1 MDKVPQNLTLR
12 ALVKTTLK
20 WTVTF
25 VAGRPAPFFPCL
37 SRSSAMESPSYCATV
52 SQSNNPLATNGMVTS
67 PNHLATQAGL
77 DILRRGGNAV
87 DAAIATAVTLAVVY
101 PQMCTPGGDNFWLI
115 YNAGTGELRGLNA
128 SGRAGAGA
136 SIDLYAARG
145 LAAIPPRGYL
155 AAITVPG
162 AVSGWDEAYRYSQSV
177 LKTAMPWKELF
188 SSAVSYAENG
198 FPVSS
203 SLAFWSAVNADP
215 NGKVFRN
222 LQRFP
227 EFARVFMKNG
237 SPLAEGDL
245 FRQPDLAA
253 TLSMIAEKGSEAF
266 YTGDIAKKIVADMEK
281 NGGMLT
287 LEDLASHKADWVTP
301 LRVNYR
307 GLEAC
312 NLPPNTQGMA
322 SLEILNI
329 LNNFDVKAMGEGSA
343 DYYHAIIEATKEAF
357 ADRDRY
363 LSDPAFVSIP
373 LDELLSEAHG
383 KRQAARIDMKKAADP
398 RAPLD
403 PKGDTVWL
411 GVVDRDGNAVSLIQS
426 IYHDFGS
433 GIVAEG
439 TGVLLQNR
447 GSFFSLDPKHVN
459 RLEPGKRTM
468 HTLNPAMLLK
478 DGKPCLVY
486 GTMGGEG
493 QPQTQ
498 AAIVT
503 RVVDFGMTP
512 QEAITAPRW
521 LYGRTWGA
529 ASNDVKLEGR
539 IPAAVVEELARR
551 GHPVR
556 VVKDFTDTMGHA
568 GAILVRENGVLQGAA
583 DPRGDGLAAGF

>member
-1 MDKVPQNLTLR
+1 MKKN
-12 ALVKTTLK
+12 
-20 WTVTF
+20 
-25 VAGRPAPFFPCL
+25 
-37 SRSSAMESPSYCATV
+37 YCATI
-52 SQSNNPLATNGMVTS
+52 SQSTNPLATHGMVTS
-67 PNHLATQAGL
+67 PHHLATQAGL

-87 DAAIATAVTLAVVY
+87 DAAIATAVTLTVVY

-115 YNAGTGELRGLNA
+115 YNAGTGELKGLNA
-128 SGRAGAGA
+128 SGRAGSKATMDFYA
-136 SIDLYAARG
+136 SKGLKHIPSRG
-145 LAAIPPRGYL
+145 PLAAN
-155 AAITVPG
+155 TVPG
-162 AVSGWDEAYRYSQSV
+162 AVSGWDEAYRYSRSA
-177 LKTAMPWKELF
+177 LKTTMSWKDLF
-188 SSAVSYAENG
+188 SSAVSYAEEG
-198 FPVSS
+198 CPVST
-203 SLAFWSAVNADP
+203 SLAFWSAVNANP
-215 NGKVFRN
+215 NDKVFRA

-227 EFARVFMKNG
+227 EFARVFMKDG
-237 SPLAEGDL
+237 RPLVTGDL

-253 TLSMIAEKGSEAF
+253 TLRIIAEKGAEEF
-266 YTGDIAKKIVADMEK
+266 YKGSIAQKIAADLEK
-281 NGGMLT
+281 NGGLLT
-287 LEDLASHKADWVTP
+287 LEDFASHKADWVSP
-301 LRVNYR
+301 IRVNYR
-307 GLEAC
+307 GLTAC
-312 NLPPNTQGMA
+312 NLPPNTQGIA

-343 DYYHAIIEATKEAF
+343 DYCHAIIEATKEAF
-357 ADRDRY
+357 IDRDRY
-363 LSDPAFVSIP
+363 LSDPDFVSIP
-373 LDELLSEAHG
+373 LDDLLSEEHG
-383 KRQAARIDMKKAADP
+383 RKQAARIDMTRAAAS

-403 PKGDTVWL
+403 PKGDTIWL

-447 GSFFSLDPKHVN
+447 GSFFSLDPNHVN

-478 DGKPCLVY
+478 DGKPYLVY

-512 QEAITAPRW
+512 QEAVTAPRW

-529 ASNDVKLEGR
+529 ASNDVKIEGR
-539 IPAAVVEELARR
+539 IPAAVVEELAKR
-551 GHPVR
+551 GHPVK

-568 GAILVRENGVLQGAA
+568 GAILVHDNGVLQGAT

>member
-1 MDKVPQNLTLR
+1 MNLFFKR
-12 ALVKTTLK
+12 AAVFGAAALCAVLC
-20 WTVTF
+20 
-25 VAGRPAPFFPCL
+25 AP
-37 SRSSAMESPSYCATV
+37 RNGAAAMESPSYCATI
-52 SQSNNPLATNGMVTS
+52 SQSTNPLTTRGMVTS
-67 PNHLATQAGL
+67 PNYLATQAGL
-77 DILRRGGNAV
+77 DVLRRGGNAV
-87 DAAIATAVTLAVVY
+87 DAAVATAVTLAVVY

-115 YNAGTGELRGLNA
+115 YNAKTGELRGLNA
-128 SGRAGAGA
+128 SGRAGARATIDFYA
-136 SIDLYAARG
+136 SKG
-145 LAAIPPRGYL
+145 LKTIPSRGYL
-155 AAITVPG
+155 AANTVPG
-162 AVSGWDEAYRYSQSV
+162 AVSGWDEAYRYSQSA
-177 LKTAMPWKELF
+177 LKPTMPWKELF
-188 SSAVSYAENG
+188 ASAIAYARDG
-198 FPVSS
+198 FPVST
-203 SLAFWSAVNADP
+203 SLSYWSAVNADP
-215 NGKVFRN
+215 DDKVFRD

-227 EFARVFMKNG
+227 EFARVFMKDG
-237 SPLAEGDL
+237 KPLVTGDM

-253 TLSMIAEKGSEAF
+253 TLTAIAEKGAAEF
-266 YTGDIAKKIVADMEK
+266 YRGDIARRIVADLEK
-281 NGGMLT
+281 NGGMLS
-287 LEDLASHKADWVTP
+287 LKDFADHKADWVEP
-301 LRVNYR
+301 IRVNYR
-307 GLEAC
+307 GLSAC

-343 DYYHAIIEATKEAF
+343 DYYHAVIEATKEAF
-357 ADRDRY
+357 ADRDAY

-373 LDELLSEAHG
+373 LDRLLSEDHG
-383 KRQAARIDMKKAADP
+383 KKQAERIDMKKAAGP
-398 RAPLD
+398 KAPLD
-403 PKGDTVWL
+403 PKGDTIWL
-411 GVVDRDGNAVSLIQS
+411 GVVDKDGNAVSLIQS

-459 RLEPGKRTM
+459 HLEPGKRTM

-478 DGKPCLVY
+478 DGKPYLVY

-503 RVVDFGMTP
+503 RVVDFGMSP

-539 IPAAVVEELARR
+539 IPASVVEELKKR
-551 GHPVR
+551 GHPVK
-556 VVKDFTDTMGHA
+556 VVEDFTDTMGHA
-568 GAILVRENGVLQGAA
+568 GAILVRDNGVLQGAT